1 MTTIH
6 FDRFKFNADAQGMT
20 EEQLNKIDA
29 KIWEAIH
36 NPDKIRDQRIIS
48 EQLWEKGYIDVLG
61 YRFFLSEAL
70 PDDPDDPRG
79 YRILVSQT
87 NDCANEWVEHVV
99 PSLNREIVEAFIKT
113 YNGYDCAW
121 IVLKQEDIHVV

>member
-6 FDRFKFNADAQGMT
+6 FDRYKFNADAQGMT

-29 KIWEAIH
+29 DIWEAIH
-36 NPDKIRDQRIIS
+36 NPDKIRHLHSDC
-48 EQLWEKGYIDVLG
+48 EQLWYKGYVDVLG
-61 YRFFLSEAL
+61 YRFTLSEAL
-70 PDDPDDPRG
+70 PDEPDDPRG

-87 NDCANEWVEHVV
+87 NDCANEWIERVV
-99 PSLNREIVEAFIKT
+99 PTLDREIVEAYIKT
-113 YNGYDCAW
+113 YDGDDCAW